1 MMIKS
6 ITIKFF
12 LPFALVF
19 LIILELITFQKLG
32 LINNQKC
39 SLTAIVHDRNKSTI
53 SVDQLIKNLSLKKL
67 NLNGEIDVKKDVSYI
82 TIKFVGNK
90 RTECRSLSVIL
101 LDINFIKM
109 INDAIKL
116 DLKGLKEI
124 YSNDFNSNQY
134 LSFYME
140 DWSLTNLPNYQ
151 PLELISIKDNFSKNN
166 NRDISNSES
175 EEKFSFINVLI
186 ALFLSSLIYLFIL
199 ISKKKLLLILKKII
213 SIIKKNL

>member
-6 ITIKFF
+6 ITIKFI

-19 LIILELITFQKLG
+19 LIIIELITFQKLG

-39 SLTAIVHDRNKSTI
+39 SLTAILHDRHKSTI

-67 NLNGEIDVKKDVSYI
+67 NLNGEINVKKDVSYI
-82 TIKFVGNK
+82 IIKFVGNK
-90 RTECRSLSVIL
+90 RTECRLLSVLL
-101 LDINFIKM
+101 LDINFIKI

-116 DLKGLKEI
+116 DLKNLKEI
-124 YSNDFNSNQY
+124 YSNDLNSNQHF
-134 LSFYME
+134 SFYIE

-166 NRDISNSES
+166 NGDIFNSES